1 MPAHKL
7 VLSID
12 GMGGDNAPDI
22 VVEGLGHAAKAHPG
36 VHFLLHGPKARLE
49 PLLARYPTARAA
61 CEVRDVDGVIPM
73 DVKPRQAMRQWK
85 GTSLGNAI
93 ASVES
98 KEAAAIVS
106 AGNTGA
112 LMAIGML
119 QLRLTPGIDRP
130 ALTASWPTLTGK
142 AVVLDVGAN
151 VSASAEQLVEF
162 AIMGEAFH
170 RAVFGSKRPKV
181 GLLNVGS
188 EDEKGHEEIKNAAKL
203 MREAK
208 VDLEFAGFVEGDDIS
223 KGVVDVVVTDG
234 FTGNIALK
242 TAEGTAKLV
251 SAFLKEELTAT
262 LRSKVG
268 ALIAAKAL
276 KQLKARMDP
285 RTVNGAVF
293 LGLNG
298 LVVKSHGGTDG
309 LGFAAA
315 VQVAVRMAQSHF
327 RDEVA
332 VNLARLTAVQA
343 AAAPPVEREAS

>member
-1 MPAHKL
+1 MPAAKL
-7 VLSID
+7 TLSID
-12 GMGGDNAPDI
+12 AMGGDNAPDI
-22 VVEGLGHAAKAHPG
+22 VIEGLAHAAKDHPG
-36 VHFLLHGPKARLE
+36 VRFLVHGPKARLE
-49 PLLARYPTARAA
+49 PMLARHPAARAA
-61 CEVRDVDGVIPM
+61 STLHDVEGIIPM

-93 ASVES
+93 ASVAA
-98 KEAAAIVS
+98 KEADAVVS

-112 LMAIGML
+112 LMAIAML
-119 QLRLTPGIDRP
+119 QLRLVQGIDRP
-130 ALTASWPTLTGK
+130 ALTASWPTMTGK

-151 VSASAEQLVEF
+151 VSANAAQLVEF

-170 RAVFGSKRPKV
+170 RAVFGSGRPKV

-188 EDEKGHEEIKNAAKL
+188 EDEKGHEEIKAAAKL
-203 MREAK
+203 LREAN
-208 VDLEFAGFVEGDDIS
+208 VDLEFAGFIEGDDIS

-251 SAFLKEELTAT
+251 SAFLKEALTSS
-262 LRSKVG
+262 LQSKVG
-268 ALIAAKAL
+268 ALIASKAL
-276 KQLKARMDP
+276 RGLKDRMDP

-309 LGFAAA
+309 KGFAAA
-315 VQVAVRMAQSHF
+315 VNVAVRMAQSHF

-332 VNLARLTAVQA
+332 INLARLTATLA
-343 AAAPPVEREAS
+343 AAQPAPAQEAS